1 MTSRRRRT
9 LAVEECAETSRL
21 RGASKTKTGGS
32 REKWSKVRPSEA
44 RRLVSVRGGSVEGA
58 GARYRPRSRYRAEKL
73 QSLEEN
79 GGAEAEKK
87 ALSGADQD
95 QG

>member
-1 MTSRRRRT
+1 MAGEVPCRV
-9 LAVEECAETSRL
+9 A
-21 RGASKTKTGGS
+21 GG
-32 REKWSKVRPSEA
+32 RCRA
-44 RRLVSVRGGSVEGA
+44 AAA
-58 GARYRPRSRYRAEKL
+58 GRAEKL

-95 QG
+95 HG